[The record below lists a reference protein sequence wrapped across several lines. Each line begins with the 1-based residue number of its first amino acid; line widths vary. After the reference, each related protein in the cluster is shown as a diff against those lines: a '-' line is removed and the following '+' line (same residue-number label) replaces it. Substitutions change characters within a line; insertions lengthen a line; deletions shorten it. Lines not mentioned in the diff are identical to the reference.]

1 MNTSWPPDLFTIPR
15 IRLRVVWGTAEM
27 IETLCPHAWLR
38 NVDFPAEGRPT
49 IAAKADFGPF
59 DTGSV
64 ILVYYQRSLRGTT
77 SKGETMS
84 IDSRAAWTMQDDED
98 KSDGKDRESFSFME
112 KMLKT
117 RTILLSGEIDKSLAE
132 RVIRQL
138 LLLEDLNDEPVRVFI
153 DSPGGDADAG
163 FAILDMMRFV
173 KPPVTTI
180 GMGLVASAGALILL
194 AAPKERRLGL
204 PNSHYLIHQPLSG
217 MRGAATDIE
226 IHAREIERIHDR
238 INTLIAQE
246 TGKSLKQVV
255 KDTDRDFWMNSEEA
269 QSYGLLSR
277 IVSSRGDLEE

>member
-1 MNTSWPPDLFTIPR
+1 MSLDSLPTW
-15 IRLRVVWGTAEM
+15 
-27 IETLCPHAWLR
+27 TL
-38 NVDFPAEGRPT
+38 
-49 IAAKADFGPF
+49 
-59 DTGSV
+59 
-64 ILVYYQRSLRGTT
+64 
-77 SKGETMS
+77 
-84 IDSRAAWTMQDDED
+84 QDDEEEGSKQD
-98 KSDGKDRESFSFME
+98 KENFGFME

-117 RTILLSGEIDKSLAE
+117 RTILLSGEINKQLGE

-138 LLLEDLNDEPVRVFI
+138 LLLEDMSDDPVRVFI

-173 KPPVTTI
+173 KPPVFTI

-217 MRGAATDIE
+217 MRGVATDIE
-226 IHAREIERIHDR
+226 IHAKEIERMRDR
-238 INTLIAQE
+238 INSLISEE
-246 TGKSLKQVV
+246 TGKPLKQVV

-277 IVSSRGDLEE
+277 IIVNRDELDE